1 MPIVNAPTAPNTGGF
16 ESKVTPTVGAGRE
29 STDTKGQ
36 NLNSAGNLFEQ
47 RCQQE
52 AGHTRVPL
60 TVAGGWFT
68 SGSPLRARHAGA
80 VRGCSAATA

>member
-52 AGHTRVPL
+52 AGTH
-60 TVAGGWFT
+60 
-68 SGSPLRARHAGA
+68 
-80 VRGCSAATA
+80 